1 MTTKAPASSTE
12 RRLCASAAEWEALID
27 ELVERWIGEG
37 LVQFTGWAH
46 KPLLQTPLPPK
57 VVDAWFD
64 VAAVERVLKFF
75 LLLEQQIGRW
85 AGVPF
90 KLLDWQVKYE
100 IAPVFGWKHPDG
112 LRIVRTVW
120 DEKPRKNGKSTE
132 ASGLGLFLLCADGEH
147 GGEVYAAA
155 GDKDQAR
162 IVFGASSKMAQGSRS
177 LMRRVNG
184 KPRVRALRSVLEY
197 PSTGSI
203 FRVLSS
209 AADTKMGLNV
219 HGGFVDEVHIHKTPD
234 LIDTLE
240 TGTGSRDQP
249 IIWFIT
255 TADDGKI
262 ESVYAIKREYA
273 ENVAHGT
280 IDDPTFYAII
290 FAAPEELDPF
300 AESTLEVANPGID
313 FTVKR
318 DYLLRKAKE
327 AQSTPA
333 LTNRYLRLHLN
344 QRTQGLTRWLTIG
357 RYDAAAGLVTD
368 GDWAGRQVFGGLDLS
383 TTTDLT
389 AFVFDADDGEGA
401 IVRPMFWLPEERAE
415 ILERKHRLPF
425 ARWAKEGFLT
435 LTEGNVVD
443 YDRVVADILREE
455 KRLGCKLGEIGYDEW
470 NATQTVIGLEKL
482 GYTCKRIPQTYSGF
496 SAAMKEIERL
506 VEGSTSKRPLY
517 RHSGNPILRW
527 NVDVVQVRQDDNEN
541 MRPVKP
547 ERHKTAARI
556 DGIVAAIMARS
567 RSMNARAEV
576 KKSKVMG
583 TR

>member
-1 MTTKAPASSTE
+1 MKTRAVSST
-12 RRLCASAAEWEALID
+12 AEWGQLID
-27 ELVERWIGEG
+27 ELVAGWIADGRVIE
-37 LVQFTGWAH
+37 TGWSGR
-46 KPLLQTPLPPK
+46 PLLQTPLPPK

-64 VAAVERVLKFF
+64 VEAVERVLRTLA
-75 LLLEQQIGRW
+75 LLQQQIGRW

-90 KLLDWQVKYE
+90 RLLDWQVKYE

-112 LRIVRTVW
+112 MRIFRTVW

-132 ASGLGLFLLCADGEH
+132 ASGLGLYLLVGDREH
-147 GGEVYAAA
+147 GAEVYAAA

-162 IVFGASSKMAQGSRS
+162 IVFGASSKMAKSSRS
-177 LMRRVNG
+177 LT
-184 KPRVRALRSVLEY
+184 KRVRALRSTIEHR
-197 PSTGSI
+197 TNGSV

-209 AADTKMGLNV
+209 EGDRQHGLNV
-219 HGGFVDEVHIHKTPD
+219 HGAVIDEVHVHKTPD
-234 LIDTLE
+234 LIDALE

-249 IIWFIT
+249 LVIFIT
-255 TADDGKI
+255 TADDGKL

-273 ENVAHGT
+273 ENVAHGI

-290 FAAPEELDPF
+290 FGAPDDLDPF

-318 DYLLRKAKE
+318 DYLLRKAAE

-344 QRTQGLTRWLTIG
+344 RRTKATTQWLSIARW
-357 RYDAAAGLVTD
+357 DASAGMVLD
-368 GDWAGRQVFGGLDLS
+368 SEWKDRQVFGGLDLS

-389 AFVFDADDGEGA
+389 AFAFDADDGEGG

-415 ILERKHRLPF
+415 VLERKHRLPF
-425 ARWAKEGFLT
+425 ARWAAEGFLT

-443 YDRVVADILREE
+443 YDRVVADILAEE

-496 SAAMKEIERL
+496 SAAMKEVERL
-506 VEGSTSKRPLY
+506 VEGSTSTRPLY
-517 RHSGNPILRW
+517 RHSGHPILRW
-527 NVDVVQVRQDDNEN
+527 NADVVQIRQDDNEN

-556 DGIVAAIMARS
+556 DGIVAALMARS
-567 RSMNARAEV
+567 RSMNARAV
-576 KKSKVMG
+576 VTKSRVMG

>member
-1 MTTKAPASSTE
+1 MSTTRATASSTE
-12 RRLCASAAEWEALID
+12 EWNELID
-27 ELVERWIGEG
+27 GLVERWVGEG

-46 KPLLQTPLPPK
+46 EPLLQTPLPPP

-64 VAAVERVLKFF
+64 VEAVERVLKFF

-112 LRIVRTVW
+112 TRIIRTVW

-132 ASGLGLFLLCADGEH
+132 CSGLGLYLLSADREPGA
-147 GGEVYAAA
+147 EVYAAA

-162 IVFGASSKMAQGSRS
+162 IVFGASSKMTKGSRA
-177 LMRRVNG
+177 LMKRLR
-184 KPRVRALRSVLEY
+184 PLRSVIEHKK
-197 PSTGSI
+197 TGSV

-209 AADTKMGLNV
+209 EGDRQHGLNV
-219 HGGFVDEVHIHKTPD
+219 HGGIIDEVHVHKTPD
-234 LIDTLE
+234 LIDAIE
-240 TGTGSRDQP
+240 TGTGSREQP
-249 IIWFIT
+249 IVWFIT
-255 TADDGKI
+255 TADDGKL

-280 IDDPTFYAII
+280 FEDPTFYAII
-290 FAAPEELDPF
+290 FGAPDDLDPF

-318 DYLLRKAKE
+318 DYLRRKASE

-344 QRTQGLTRWLTIG
+344 QRTSATTKWLDMKRW
-357 RYDAAAGLVTD
+357 DASAGLVRD
-368 GDWAGRQVFGGLDLS
+368 EEWAGRQVFGGLDLS

-389 AFVFDADDGEGA
+389 AFAFDADDGEGG

-415 ILERKHRLPF
+415 VLEKKHRLPF
-425 ARWAKEGFLT
+425 ARWAAEGFLK

-443 YDRVVADILREE
+443 YDQVVADILAEE

-470 NATQTVIGLEKL
+470 NATQTVIGLERL
-482 GYTCKRIPQTYSGF
+482 GYSCKRIPQTYSGF
-496 SAAMKEIERL
+496 SAPMKEIERL
-506 VEGSTSKRPLY
+506 VEGSTAAKPLY
-517 RHSGNPILRW
+517 RHSGHPILRF
-527 NVDVVQVRQDDNEN
+527 NVDVLQVRQDDNEN

-547 ERHKTAARI
+547 QRHKTAARI
-556 DGIVAAIMARS
+556 DGMVAGIMARS
-567 RSMNARAEV
+567 RSMNARAVTE
-576 KKSKVMG
+576 KSRVMG